1 MVLGILMLFSI
12 FYYTAGELFSI
23 FYYTAGDFDISGGR
37 FTLFLDNDGS
47 EVVDR
52 NRVVVVLYIGS
63 LM

>member
-12 FYYTAGELFSI
+12 FYYTAGELKTISI
-23 FYYTAGDFDISGGR
+23 SPGAIH
-37 FTLFLDNDGS
+37 LFLDFDGS

-52 NRVVVVLYIGS
+52 NRVVVVLYIGF